1 MRRLSRAGD
10 PGEHVMRFGHR
21 CIAAF
26 LSLVSAAALTGMPV
40 MGPPAQAAI
49 VDLEIVVPAAP
60 GGGYDLTA
68 RAMQA
73 ALTAAR
79 LLPNVTIAY
88 EPGRGGVLAL
98 DKLHNEWRADEAIVM
113 TTGFVMLGAVSAAR
127 AGKLLDRVMPVALLT
142 TEPELIVVP
151 KASPYKTL
159 IELLAAVRATPGAVA
174 FAGGSSGGIDH
185 ILIGLIG
192 AQIGVSPAL
201 MPYLPH
207 AGGGDALVTLLR
219 GQATAAVGGVSE
231 FLPSLRD
238 GRVRALAVSGNLRA
252 ANVDAPTLTQAGIPL
267 NILNWR
273 GLIAPPD
280 VSRAHQR
287 ELGLLMGKMIKTPQ
301 WQASLRQYGWTDQF
315 LPDERFGDYFKA
327 EQKKI
332 DTAVQALRLG
342 P

>member
-1 MRRLSRAGD
+1 
-10 PGEHVMRFGHR
+10 MRFGHR

-26 LSLVSAAALTGMPV
+26 ICLASIATLTGS
-40 MGPPAQAAI
+40 PAKAAI
-49 VDLEIVVPAAP
+49 ADLEIVVPAAP

-73 ALTAAR
+73 ALTGAK
-79 LLPNVTIAY
+79 LVSNVTITY
-88 EPGRGGVLAL
+88 EPGRGGMLAL

-113 TTGFVMLGAVSAAR
+113 TTGFVMLGAASAAR
-127 AGKLLDRVMPVALLT
+127 AGKLLDAITPIALLAE
-142 TEPELIVVP
+142 EPEVIVVP
-151 KASPYKTL
+151 AASRYKTL
-159 IELLAAVRATPGAVA
+159 IELLAAVRATPAAVA
-174 FAGGSSGGIDH
+174 FAGGASGGIDH

-192 AQIGVSPAL
+192 TQISVSPAL

-231 FLPSLRD
+231 FLIPLRD
-238 GRVRALAVSGNLRA
+238 GRLRALAVSGRVRA
-252 ANVDAPTLTQAGIPL
+252 ANVNAPTLAQAGINL
-267 NILNWR
+267 SLMNWR

-280 VSRAHQR
+280 VGRAHQR
-287 ELGLLMGKMIKTPQ
+287 ALGQLMAQMVKTPQ
-301 WQASLRQYGWTDQF
+301 WQASLKQYGWTGQF
-315 LPDERFGDYFKA
+315 LPDERFGDYFQG
-327 EQKKI
+327 ERKKI